1 MANWNYNPDEYK
13 ARNFELIPE
22 GDHRVRISNVQEKV
36 FSTGN
41 EGFEITLD
49 VPGHAGK
56 LWYYLT
62 LDPKDPLKTNQ
73 RIGMFFDSF
82 AIHDFDLNH
91 FEDWIGYD
99 GAVRVKHN
107 LYNGNISASV
117 AFCLSRS
124 QQKKF
129 PSFGGYTS
137 AKQVDSQPQCTPP
150 AAEKNR
156 FPGFGLSAT
165 NSVSIPEN
173 FNF

>member
-1 MANWNYNPDEYK
+1 MANWNYNPNEYK
-13 ARNFELIPE
+13 ARNFEPIPE
-22 GDHRVRISNVQEKV
+22 GDYRVRISNVQEKV

-107 LYNGNISASV
+107 LYNGNISANV

-129 PSFGGYTS
+129 PNFCSYVS
-137 AKQVDSQPQCTPP
+137 AKQVDSQAQNTPP
-150 AAEKNR
+150 VDGKNR
-156 FPGFGLSAT
+156 FPGFNT
-165 NSVSIPEN
+165 TESVDWSTFREN
-173 FNF
+173 F

>member
-1 MANWNYNPDEYK
+1 
-13 ARNFELIPE
+13 
-22 GDHRVRISNVQEKV
+22 
-36 FSTGN
+36 
-41 EGFEITLD
+41 
-49 VPGHAGK
+49 
-56 LWYYLT
+56 
-62 LDPKDPLKTNQ
+62 
-73 RIGMFFDSF
+73 MFFDSF

-129 PSFGGYTS
+129 PNFGGYTA
-137 AKQVDSQPQCTPP
+137 AKQVDSQPQHTPP
-150 AAEKNR
+150 IAEKNR
-156 FPGFGLSAT
+156 FPGFGPSVT